1 MSAKPSWRCAWCWS
15 VNKITFPCC
24 PGCGGKWE
32 ECLDPSYVSSGSGS
46 AGSKGSTYSPN
57 QWQDPPW
64 PGQDHR
70 QEFQGRQKSPR
81 ARRPKSPRNSNQD
94 KQGKHGGG
102 KGKHKQQQQQQ
113 ANDSKGKKGTGKDWN
128 QNQSG
133 KGQSGK
139 GPSGK
144 APTPAWNRPSE
155 PQRAPPPPPPTTP
168 TAAELKLQEL
178 TEALQSEEITLTPKI
193 HGIIAETRTDNVK
206 ARAQDELQQMQN
218 SAARLYQAKKQLA
231 IAEQARYNMHVTW
244 QKHLVDSVAQ
254 WQTWTKE
261 FEEQEATMKEQVE
274 TARNLV
280 HESRKAWEETKDAEA
295 MEISDTEETSTE
307 KTDTGEA
314 IKEGM
319 SELLKNLEAVKNK
332 ADSSLPEPPLKKSR
346 GEGDAPG
353 RLGVR
358 ALEPFGGAV
367 R

>member
-1 MSAKPSWRCAWCWS
+1 M
-15 VNKITFPCC
+15 TFPCC

-32 ECLDPSYVSSGSGS
+32 QRLDPSYVSSGSGS
-46 AGSKGSTYSPN
+46 AGSKGATYSPH
-57 QWQDPPW
+57 QWQDSPW
-64 PGQDHR
+64 PGQDQR
-70 QEFQGRQKSPR
+70 QDFQGRQKSPR

-113 ANDSKGKKGTGKDWN
+113 ANDSKGKKGNGKDWN
-128 QNQSG
+128 QN
-133 KGQSGK
+133 QSGK

-178 TEALQSEEITLTPKI
+178 TEALQTEEVTLTPKI
-193 HGIIAETRTDNVK
+193 HGIIADTKTNTIK
-206 ARAQDELQQMQN
+206 SKAQDELQQMQN

-231 IAEQARYNMHVTW
+231 IAEQARYNMHVSW

-261 FEEQEATMKEQVE
+261 YEEQEGTMKEQVE

-307 KTDTGEA
+307 KTDTGEV

-358 ALEPFGGAV
+358 ALEPFGGAA